1 MKKKIKGKNKI
12 DLKYILKL
20 VTIIFL
26 SSSPFFDTIF
36 FHSRITTLCRIF
48 VITMILITTLFLYK
62 DSRKHFKYLLIYYA
76 LCILYLF
83 LNYYHSKNFNSLFP
97 NNFNYSFI
105 KEFYTILKL
114 MMPITLIYSL
124 YYQKLDKKDYN
135 IIFSSWTLIIT
146 LIIIISDIFLIGYSS
161 YSSEVIKY
169 NIFNWKKGMYYVF
182 TACKGYFVYANQV
195 ALTLLLLLIYNV
207 YNLLKTRKSIIFIT
221 LISISMII
229 LGTRVS
235 YLGGLLTLICLFLS
249 FMFFAFIKKEKF
261 TKNILYILPI
271 VLLWILILP
280 YTPYAN
286 RNVEL
291 NKYKTT
297 LNNNDFVINN
307 ETYDEEDLTKKEY
320 IEKNINEELIP
331 KSFYKSYYS
340 YEYDPDFW
348 INLINNTEESKINYR
363 FVEESIVKRIIQ
375 INNNKYD
382 FLLGIS
388 NTRIQNVVNLEKDFL
403 LAYYAFGVIGL
414 MILLF
419 IYFSMIIIC
428 FYNFFKYFNYLT
440 FINLVIT
447 ILFCFCAYLTGNI
460 INSISMMIV
469 YSTFCGFSLKY
480 DKN

>member
-1 MKKKIKGKNKI
+1 M
-12 DLKYILKL
+12 
-20 VTIIFL
+20 
-26 SSSPFFDTIF
+26 
-36 FHSRITTLCRIF
+36 
-48 VITMILITTLFLYK
+48 
-62 DSRKHFKYLLIYYA
+62 
-76 LCILYLF
+76 
-83 LNYYHSKNFNSLFP
+83 
-97 NNFNYSFI
+97 
-105 KEFYTILKL
+105 
-114 MMPITLIYSL
+114 
-124 YYQKLDKKDYN
+124 
-135 IIFSSWTLIIT
+135 
-146 LIIIISDIFLIGYSS
+146 
-161 YSSEVIKY
+161 
-169 NIFNWKKGMYYVF
+169 
-182 TACKGYFVYANQV
+182 
-195 ALTLLLLLIYNV
+195 
-207 YNLLKTRKSIIFIT
+207 
-221 LISISMII
+221 
-229 LGTRVS
+229 
-235 YLGGLLTLICLFLS
+235 
-249 FMFFAFIKKEKF
+249 
-261 TKNILYILPI
+261 
-271 VLLWILILP
+271 ILP

-307 ETYDEEDLTKKEY
+307 ENYNEEYLTKKEY

-348 INLINNTEESKINYR
+348 INLINNTDESKINYR

-419 IYFSMIIIC
+419 IYFAMIIIS